1 MQELRI
7 LGVVFF
13 CGLLVVVVPFLVGI
27 YDQDTWIFQFP
38 NLSIHWLL
46 KTTCHAFY
54 FDILQVNKYEF
65 NLDEPAYHDKEQGT
79 CRIASGFG
87 NI

>member
-1 MQELRI
+1 MD
-7 LGVVFF
+7 FS
-13 CGLLVVVVPFLVGI
+13 VPKSFL
-27 YDQDTWIFQFP
+27 YT
-38 NLSIHWLL
+38 WLL

-54 FDILQVNKYEF
+54 FYILQVNKYEF